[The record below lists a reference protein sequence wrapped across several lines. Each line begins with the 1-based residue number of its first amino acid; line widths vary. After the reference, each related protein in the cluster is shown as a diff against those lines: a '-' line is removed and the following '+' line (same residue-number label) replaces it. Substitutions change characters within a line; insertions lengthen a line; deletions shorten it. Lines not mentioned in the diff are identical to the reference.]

1 MGNVDSA
8 LLKQLPRQQ
17 LRFRLRPTPASDIEA
32 GLVMAA
38 RYGRQAASDR
48 TSERF
53 CDVRLDD
60 LTQNIDAKTPQ
71 VLRVDADFLKRL
83 DVSGIDRCLTTMD
96 ARPGHLRFADGSRRQ
111 KIPEL
116 EHLIAAGQSDS
127 SLHELRPFGA
137 VDALRDGATLVANNL
152 VQRLGGELR
161 LFADDIARITGSPA
175 GVNCYLSQ
183 RDALGFGRHWD
194 DHDVIVLQV
203 HGRKHWELFE
213 PISLSSRIGYTPTR
227 EFGPQVFSTVL
238 EEGLALFI
246 PRGWGH
252 QVQGFVGETSLHLT
266 VGLRYQTMMDVFDE
280 VRAQTESEYLLRPIE
295 DAAEGETLNFGVDRD
310 LLEHAVG
317 AFRSRLTS
325 LGGPG
330 PLQIAEAATTDYA
343 HVAFEAPFPGG
354 LVFADSPDIPSG
366 AVGFAAG
373 EVGLYA
379 NHSEVPVLE
388 ALLRGDVVSIGA
400 GSPHEKGRELV
411 LAMAHAGV
419 ARIQEER

>member
-1 MGNVDSA
+1 
-8 LLKQLPRQQ
+8 
-17 LRFRLRPTPASDIEA
+17 
-32 GLVMAA
+32 MAA
-38 RYGRQAASDR
+38 SVGRQAASDR

-53 CDVRLDD
+53 CGVRLDD
-60 LTQNIDAKTPQ
+60 LTQNVDAKAPQ
-71 VLRVDADFLKRL
+71 VLRVDADFLKLL

-96 ARPGHLRFADGSRRQ
+96 ARPGHLRFADGSRRG

-116 EHLIAAGQSDS
+116 EHLVSAGQGDS
-127 SLHELRPFGA
+127 GLCELRPFGA
-137 VDALRDGATLVANNL
+137 VDALNDGATLVANNL

-161 LFADDIARITGSPA
+161 LFADDIARLTGSPA

-183 RDALGFGRHWD
+183 RDAPGFGRHWD
-194 DHDVIVLQV
+194 DHDVIVIQV

-213 PISLSSRIGYTPTR
+213 PLALSPRIGYSPER

-238 EEGLALFI
+238 GEGLALFI
-246 PRGWGH
+246 PRGCGH
-252 QVQGFVGETSLHLT
+252 QVQGFVGSTSLHLT
-266 VGLRYQTMMDVFDE
+266 VGLRYQTMMDVFEE
-280 VRAQTESEYLLRPIE
+280 VRARRESENLLRPIGVAA
-295 DAAEGETLNFGVDRD
+295 DAETLNLGVDRD
-310 LLEHAVG
+310 SLEHAVG